1 MKLNESCMVAI
12 LEAVQSISTT
22 DRGFKSKSDLD
33 SIIGGYSN
41 EMIMYHV
48 RQCDL
53 NGFLYGYKLY
63 KDGSF
68 EISDLTPKGHN
79 YLEEYEKSSF
89 WGKVKPASEK
99 PKLPPKTIKILKLV
113 AQNDNL
119 ISPFLV
125 VNGCS
130 DDENWPRLQQLF
142 DENLLCQTQGY
153 LEDGVTPCGPV
164 LQITNEG
171 KAFLSDYELSVKE
184 KRSKDLR
191 TIIITAF
198 VTLVINWIPK
208 IISYLISII
217 ETLRS

>member
-1 MKLNESCMVAI
+1 M
-12 LEAVQSISTT
+12 
-22 DRGFKSKSDLD
+22 
-33 SIIGGYSN
+33 
-41 EMIMYHV
+41 
-48 RQCDL
+48 
-53 NGFLYGYKLY
+53 
-63 KDGSF
+63 
-68 EISDLTPKGHN
+68 
-79 YLEEYEKSSF
+79 
-89 WGKVKPASEK
+89 
-99 PKLPPKTIKILKLV
+99 
-113 AQNDNL
+113 
-119 ISPFLV
+119 ISPFGV

-184 KRSKDLR
+184 KHSKDLR

-198 VTLVINWIPK
+198 VTLVINWISK

-217 ETLRS
+217 GTLRS

>member
-1 MKLNESCMVAI
+1 M
-12 LEAVQSISTT
+12 
-22 DRGFKSKSDLD
+22 
-33 SIIGGYSN
+33 
-41 EMIMYHV
+41 
-48 RQCDL
+48 
-53 NGFLYGYKLY
+53 
-63 KDGSF
+63 
-68 EISDLTPKGHN
+68 
-79 YLEEYEKSSF
+79 
-89 WGKVKPASEK
+89 
-99 PKLPPKTIKILKLV
+99 
-113 AQNDNL
+113 

-142 DENLLCQTQGY
+142 NENLLCQTQGY
-153 LEDGVTPCGPV
+153 LEDGVTPDGPV

-184 KRSKDLR
+184 KRRKDMR
-191 TIIITAF
+191 TIIISAF